1 MNRFIGIF
9 LLFLSLNF
17 SSISNAYAGTDIIN
31 NLLIKAGNV
40 IDKVAL
46 KYQKISIKINE
57 LTEGK
62 MFQLDE
68 TTSDLIRNLMEDYY
82 LTEAKIKRFDD
93 DIKLAKEVYQD
104 AVDYYN
110 QVNERMNEIQDKAED
125 LLRKRGWNTDNASDD
140 SDEANEEDEDE
151 SFGSITNPR
160 ATGSS
165 RTIVGGGS
173 RGDDSSSGSG
183 STRKRFID
191 GDDTPDNQNNSY
203 SPNNQLLEKSHAE
216 N

>member
-68 TTSDLIRNLMEDYY
+68 TTSDLIRNL
-82 LTEAKIKRFDD
+82 I
-93 DIKLAKEVYQD
+93 I
-104 AVDYYN
+104 
-110 QVNERMNEIQDKAED
+110 RM
-125 LLRKRGWNTDNASDD
+125 
-140 SDEANEEDEDE
+140 
-151 SFGSITNPR
+151 P
-160 ATGSS
+160 
-165 RTIVGGGS
+165 
-173 RGDDSSSGSG
+173 
-183 STRKRFID
+183 
-191 GDDTPDNQNNSY
+191 
-203 SPNNQLLEKSHAE
+203 
-216 N
+216 